1 MGRSFKRILRG
12 FNKISDCQPMC
23 PWCGSENAKPNF
35 FNGRYNYI
43 CGICNQH
50 FRAYTGWLTVFIL
63 IICTCIFLLSLY
75 NKKEIPLYIIGII
88 SFCLIGHAI
97 FIYKM
102 PYKRVKNS
110 DYIPEEFLGFANI
123 TWLPHREGGLRLPNL
138 TIWNHYILGVCFID
152 DEGKPISQTGYIR
165 VNKMFLK
172 KTRKIYRITD
182 NFQYDK
188 ERMGRFAIFYKE
200 KRVGTGIMLSK
211 IQ

>member
-1 MGRSFKRILRG
+1 MYLG
-12 FNKISDCQPMC
+12 
-23 PWCGSENAKPNF
+23 
-35 FNGRYNYI
+35 
-43 CGICNQH
+43 
-50 FRAYTGWLTVFIL
+50 TVFCMYISVNLFRTYGMNFVPAYIMGIL
-63 IICTCIFLLSLY
+63 SFAQFLWLFVYLD
-75 NKKEIPLYIIGII
+75 
-88 SFCLIGHAI
+88 
-97 FIYKM
+97 KM

-123 TWLPHREGGLRLPNL
+123 TWLSHREGGLRLPNL

-188 ERMGRFAIFYKE
+188 ERMGRFAVFYKE
-200 KRVGTGIMLSK
+200 KRVGTGNMIL
-211 IQ
+211 

>member
-1 MGRSFKRILRG
+1 MTLTLCLYFCALTSASLFRTYGTSSIL
-12 FNKISDCQPMC
+12 
-23 PWCGSENAKPNF
+23 A
-35 FNGRYNYI
+35 
-43 CGICNQH
+43 
-50 FRAYTGWLTVFIL
+50 
-63 IICTCIFLLSLY
+63 
-75 NKKEIPLYIIGII
+75 YIIGIL
-88 SFCLIGHAI
+88 SFAQYLWLLVHLN
-97 FIYKM
+97 KM
-102 PYKRVKNS
+102 PYKRAKNS